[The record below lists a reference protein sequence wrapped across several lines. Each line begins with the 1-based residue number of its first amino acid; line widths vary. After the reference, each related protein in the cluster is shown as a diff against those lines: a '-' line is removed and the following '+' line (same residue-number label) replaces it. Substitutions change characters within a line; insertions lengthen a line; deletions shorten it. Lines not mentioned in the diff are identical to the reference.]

1 MLSLSLRQ
9 VEYAL
14 AVGRHGGMGA
24 AAQVLHVSQPAL
36 SVALAQ
42 LEAQLGQPL
51 FLRRPG
57 GRLVPSPFGTRWLAE
72 AAPALAAMARLADGA
87 APRATPLRLAVFEDL
102 AATCLA
108 PLIGAATDA
117 GLALDP
123 LVAGFDALT
132 QALRQGRVDMALT
145 WDLGLDIDIDRQV
158 LALVPPH
165 AVLAPDH
172 PLAGRD
178 SLTLADLADQPLVLA
193 DQGLSVAHM
202 RALFSRAGL
211 AARIAHRTPTL
222 ELMRSYAAHGLGV
235 GLSYTNP
242 AARLSQDGRPLVT
255 RALTDA
261 GAEPVVLARP
271 AGAPPTPAMQALA
284 ALAAGA
290 LPAPAFPD
298 RLPQS
303 GP

>member
-24 AAQVLHVSQPAL
+24 AAQALHVSQPAL

-42 LEAQLGQPL
+42 LEAHLGQPL

-72 AAPALAAMARLADGA
+72 AGPALAAMARLADSA
-87 APRATPLRLAVFEDL
+87 APRAAPLRLAVFEDL

-108 PLIGAATDA
+108 PLIAAATGA

-123 LVAGFDALT
+123 LVAGFDDLT
-132 QALRQGRVDMALT
+132 QALRQGRADMALT
-145 WDLGLDIDIDRQV
+145 WDLGLDHDTHRQV

-165 AVLAPDH
+165 AVLAADH
-172 PLAGRD
+172 PLAARE

-193 DQGLSVAHM
+193 DQGLSLAHM
-202 RALFSRAGL
+202 RGLFARAGL
-211 AARIAHRTPTL
+211 GTRIAHRTPTL

-255 RALTDA
+255 RPLTNA
-261 GAEPVVLARP
+261 GAEPLVLARP
-271 AGAPPTPAMQALA
+271 AAAPPTPAMQALA
-284 ALAAGA
+284 ALAGPA
-290 LPAPAFPD
+290 LPAAAFPD
-298 RLPQS
+298 RIAQP
-303 GP
+303 GA